1 MRKFGIRLLAAV
13 AASSLIAT
21 PVFAAPS
28 VDDLKN
34 DKAAAQSEMN
44 SLQDQLAATLEKID
58 QLEAD
63 LIAKGEEITQAEADL
78 EKAQEKE
85 EQQYEDMKLRIKYMY
100 EQGDTSV
107 LEALVASDSF
117 TDFVNNAEY
126 VQNVYSYDREKLD
139 EYVETKKEVETL
151 KTTLEEEQENM
162 QTMQTEYEE
171 EEESLNA
178 TIEEKQSEITDLDS
192 QIQEAAEAAAAA
204 RRQQEEAQAAQNNGG
219 GSGGGSNSSGNGGGY
234 VSSGNTSAAQTI
246 VSAAYSQLGVP
257 YKWGGS
263 TPGVDL
269 DCSGLVQYCH
279 RVAGISIGR
288 TSGAQGGGGQAVSNP
303 QPGDVVCYA
312 GHVGIYIGGGQ
323 MIHAP
328 HTGDVVRVAAVYGSP
343 WYRRYW

>member
-1 MRKFGIRLLAAV
+1 
-13 AASSLIAT
+13 
-21 PVFAAPS
+21 
-28 VDDLKN
+28 
-34 DKAAAQSEMN
+34 
-44 SLQDQLAATLEKID
+44 
-58 QLEAD
+58 
-63 LIAKGEEITQAEADL
+63 
-78 EKAQEKE
+78 
-85 EQQYEDMKLRIKYMY
+85 
-100 EQGDTSV
+100 
-107 LEALVASDSF
+107 
-117 TDFVNNAEY
+117 
-126 VQNVYSYDREKLD
+126 
-139 EYVETKKEVETL
+139 
-151 KTTLEEEQENM
+151 M

-178 TIEEKQSEITDLDS
+178 TIEEKQSEIADLDS

-204 RRQQEEAQAAQNNGG
+204 RRQQEAAQNNGG
-219 GSGGGSNSSGNGGGY
+219 GSGGGSNSGGNGGGY

-263 TPGVDL
+263 TPGVGL

-312 GHVGIYIGGGQ
+312 GHVGIYIGGDQ